1 MASPWATST
10 NGNNPGLLSIRC
22 SIVPENAV
30 IGQAVNIRSM
40 ETDIVSLDDRLLQAF
55 SGSAIATAVDKQTIT
70 NRIEDPNLVTDPKEL
85 AISQEM
91 ISDYN
96 LYVSMVSTLT
106 RKGVGAVETLL
117 RS

>member
-1 MASPWATST
+1 MSIATIAADS
-10 NGNNPGLLSIRC
+10 
-22 SIVPENAV
+22 AV
-30 IGQAVNIRSM
+30 MEAVNIRPM
-40 ETDIVSLDDRLLQAF
+40 EMDIVSLDDRLLQAF

-96 LYVSMVSTLT
+96 LYVSMISTLT

>member
-1 MASPWATST
+1 MSIAT
-10 NGNNPGLLSIRC
+10 
-22 SIVPENAV
+22 IVPENAV

-40 ETDIVSLDDRLLQAF
+40 ETDIVSLDDRLLVLF
-55 SGSAIATAVDKQTIT
+55 LVRRLPRLWI
-70 NRIEDPNLVTDPKEL
+70 NRRLPTGLKPNLVTDPKEL

>member
-1 MASPWATST
+1 MSIAT
-10 NGNNPGLLSIRC
+10 
-22 SIVPENAV
+22 IVPENAV

-70 NRIEDPNLVTDPKEL
+70 NRIEPDLVTDPKEL

>member
-1 MASPWATST
+1 SLKTS
-10 NGNNPGLLSIRC
+10 I
-22 SIVPENAV
+22 
-30 IGQAVNIRSM
+30 
-40 ETDIVSLDDRLLQAF
+40 
-55 SGSAIATAVDKQTIT
+55 KTIT
-70 NRIEDPNLVTDPKEL
+70 YLSDIGCLEIQGASLDPKEL

>member
-1 MASPWATST
+1 M
-10 NGNNPGLLSIRC
+10 
-22 SIVPENAV
+22 
-30 IGQAVNIRSM
+30 GQAVNMGSM

-85 AISQEM
+85 AISPEM

-96 LYVSMVSTLT
+96 LYVSMVRTPT

>member
-1 MASPWATST
+1 
-10 NGNNPGLLSIRC
+10 
-22 SIVPENAV
+22 
-30 IGQAVNIRSM
+30 
-40 ETDIVSLDDRLLQAF
+40 
-55 SGSAIATAVDKQTIT
+55 
-70 NRIEDPNLVTDPKEL
+70 
-85 AISQEM
+85 

>member
-1 MASPWATST
+1 MSIAT
-10 NGNNPGLLSIRC
+10 
-22 SIVPENAV
+22 IVPENAV

-40 ETDIVSLDDRLLQAF
+40 E
-55 SGSAIATAVDKQTIT
+55 K
-70 NRIEDPNLVTDPKEL
+70 DPNLVTDPKEL

>member
-1 MASPWATST
+1 M
-10 NGNNPGLLSIRC
+10 SIAI
-22 SIVPENAV
+22 IVPENAV
-30 IGQAVNIRSM
+30 IGQAVNIRPM

>member
-1 MASPWATST
+1 MSRWTT
-10 NGNNPGLLSIRC
+10 GYY
-22 SIVPENAV
+22 
-30 IGQAVNIRSM
+30 
-40 ETDIVSLDDRLLQAF
+40 RLF
-55 SGSAIATAVDKQTIT
+55 SGSAIATAVDKQTIA

>member
-1 MASPWATST
+1 MTGYS
-10 NGNNPGLLSIRC
+10 R
-22 SIVPENAV
+22 
-30 IGQAVNIRSM
+30 
-40 ETDIVSLDDRLLQAF
+40 AF

>member
-1 MASPWATST
+1 
-10 NGNNPGLLSIRC
+10 
-22 SIVPENAV
+22 
-30 IGQAVNIRSM
+30 
-40 ETDIVSLDDRLLQAF
+40 
-55 SGSAIATAVDKQTIT
+55 T

>member
-1 MASPWATST
+1 MLPLFRISVNQLLRWIMSIATIAPT
-10 NGNNPGLLSIRC
+10 
-22 SIVPENAV
+22 NAV
-30 IGQAVNIRSM
+30 IGQTVNIRPM
-40 ETDIVSLDDRLLQAF
+40 ETEIVSLDDRLLQAF
-55 SGSAIATAVDKQTIT
+55 SNSAITAAVSKQTIT
-70 NRIEDPNLVTDPKEL
+70 NRIEDPDLVTDPKEL

-96 LYVSMVSTLT
+96 LYVSMISALT

>member
-1 MASPWATST
+1 MTGYS
-10 NGNNPGLLSIRC
+10 G
-22 SIVPENAV
+22 
-30 IGQAVNIRSM
+30 
-40 ETDIVSLDDRLLQAF
+40 F

-117 RS
+117 RSWFVDIYIPFCW

>member
-1 MASPWATST
+1 MSIAT
-10 NGNNPGLLSIRC
+10 
-22 SIVPENAV
+22 IVPENAV

-40 ETDIVSLDDRLLQAF
+40 ETDIVSLDDRLLGL

>member
-1 MASPWATST
+1 MTSY
-10 NGNNPGLLSIRC
+10 
-22 SIVPENAV
+22 
-30 IGQAVNIRSM
+30 
-40 ETDIVSLDDRLLQAF
+40 
-55 SGSAIATAVDKQTIT
+55 SGFFWFGGATAVDKQTIT

-106 RKGVGAVETLL
+106 RKGVRAVETLL

>member
-1 MASPWATST
+1 
-10 NGNNPGLLSIRC
+10 
-22 SIVPENAV
+22 
-30 IGQAVNIRSM
+30 M

-96 LYVSMVSTLT
+96 LYVLWSVP
-106 RKGVGAVETLL
+106 LL
-117 RS
+117 VKESGLLKRYYAHDSSISIYFSAGNDPCRL